1 LACGGGCVHIFFY
14 VPSSVTVTS
23 LNNLLFAVPCLHPHT
38 YRYYFLPFI
47 DLLEKHCVVHDMGS
61 SIDYRRKMSLDFPSY
76 YFATNDITDQQLHD
90 LITDW
95 RDGAVGTPQT
105 FALGQSRSLALSNA
119 DIAGRVVVLS
129 VADLCAADV
138 GATDFRRIAYHFQ
151 RVVLRDI
158 PLLHNKPD
166 VARRFITLVDELYEG
181 RCAVACIASTPHV
194 HELFPQATPTV
205 EGAGDNQDS
214 SIPIPALGLDQ
225 AKTAAGYPLGALAS
239 VRELD
244 FAFLRAASRLT
255 EMTSLPWW
263 DKVLRPV

>member
-1 LACGGGCVHIFFY
+1 M
-14 VPSSVTVTS
+14 
-23 LNNLLFAVPCLHPHT
+23 
-38 YRYYFLPFI
+38 
-47 DLLEKHCVVHDMGS
+47 VHDMGS
-61 SIDYRRKMSLDFPSY
+61 TTDYRRKMSLDFPSY
-76 YFATNDITDQQLHD
+76 YFGAEEGISDEQLD
-90 LITDW
+90 ALVVEW
-95 RDGAVGTPQT
+95 RDGAMGAPQT
-105 FALGQSRSLALSNA
+105 FSLGKSRSLELSNA
-119 DIAGRVVVLS
+119 DPAGRAVVLS

-138 GATDFRRIAYHFQ
+138 GATDFRQIAYQFQ

-158 PLLHNKPD
+158 PLLHDKPD

-181 RCAVACIASTPHV
+181 RCAVACVAPTAQV
-194 HELFPQATPTV
+194 HELFPAVDTSTSSSSSS
-205 EGAGDNQDS
+205 DS
-214 SIPIPALGLDQ
+214 VADGINVVPALGLDQ